1 MRNKTSTGERK
12 AARVVTMTTTP
23 SPAPA
28 AAKSRR
34 RAIRSESGVEM
45 SRSSH
50 GITARQI
57 GASLL
62 LTFPSGG
69 Q

>member
-1 MRNKTSTGERK
+1 MRNKTSTGEKK

-23 SPAPA
+23 SAALA
-28 AAKSRR
+28 AAKSSS

-57 GASLL
+57 AASLL
-62 LTFPSGG
+62 LTFPSGS